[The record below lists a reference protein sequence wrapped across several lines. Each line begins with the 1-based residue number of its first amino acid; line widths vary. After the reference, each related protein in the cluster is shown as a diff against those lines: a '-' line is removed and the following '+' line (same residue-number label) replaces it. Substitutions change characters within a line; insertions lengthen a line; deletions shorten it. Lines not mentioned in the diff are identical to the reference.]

1 MAELPPIDMDATTSL
16 PPINTSNLNKTSRNH
31 ADYAAAAG
39 PSVSTK
45 EYQEKA
51 IAAIARKKQ
60 RKFDIPKIDFTQHQ
74 LENGDIVS
82 TNQRVVKDVSWTS
95 PHHLDHA
102 SLVFVDTT
110 LVCSPSGS
118 SSCDA
123 TPDGRRVLFQDGPFE
138 TRHCLSQE
146 SLLSG
151 RQID

>member
-31 ADYAAAAG
+31 ADYTAAAG

-82 TNQRVVKDVSWTS
+82 TNQRVVKDVS
-95 PHHLDHA
+95 
-102 SLVFVDTT
+102 
-110 LVCSPSGS
+110 
-118 SSCDA
+118 
-123 TPDGRRVLFQDGPFE
+123 
-138 TRHCLSQE
+138 
-146 SLLSG
+146 
-151 RQID
+151 